1 MSDLDPNAHIAIV
14 GLACDFPQAA
24 TPRQFWA
31 NLVTGR
37 CAVVDLDE
45 AALRGAGV
53 TDVEL
58 AQSNYVR
65 AGIRLDGF
73 DEFDA
78 AFFGLSPREAA
89 VMDPQHRR
97 FLQCAWNA
105 LEDAGYRPDAH
116 DRQTGVFAG
125 SGMHWYLLRNLFG
138 QRELLADMGEFLVR
152 HLSNDKDFLST
163 RVSYQL
169 DLRGPSLNVQTACS
183 TSLVAVHLACQ
194 SLLAGECD
202 MALAGG
208 STVEVPQ
215 GQGYVYR
222 EEEVRSADGRCRA
235 FDADSGGTVFG
246 SGCGLVVLRRLG
258 DALRDGNHIVAV
270 IRATAINND
279 GAGKAGYLAPSVDGQ
294 AEAIATALTLAGV
307 EADSIGYVEA
317 HGTGT
322 RLGDP
327 IEVAALSQA
336 FEGAARQGCALGSLK
351 TNIGHLDTAAG
362 VAGLIKTAL
371 CLEHG
376 ELPPSL
382 FYRRPNPEID
392 FARSPFFVVAER
404 RGWPKPEGPRRA
416 ALNSLGVGGTNAFA
430 VLEQAPEPAAQADAR
445 DAAVPLTLL
454 LSAKTPEAL
463 RQRAAELGQHLRE
476 RSPNLADV
484 AWTLREGRVAMSQ
497 RCALAA
503 RSCEQAA
510 EQLAALAAD
519 ARAAVAPSKNAPALV
534 FAFPGQ
540 GAQRVGMAR
549 AVARVDSAVAAAL
562 HECISAL
569 RGLGREDVV
578 ELLLQVDDS
587 PEATARLRQ
596 TELTQPVLF
605 CVEYALARGLFAR
618 GLKPVAVVG
627 HSLGE
632 YVGATLAGVFELPS
646 AIELICTR
654 GRLCAQ
660 AGAGAMLAVNAGLQ
674 ALRPLLDDSV
684 DIAGL
689 NSPQQTVLAGS
700 VEAIDA
706 VALRLEAA
714 GLGLRRLQTSGA
726 FHSRLLDPQ
735 LDAFRAAVERA
746 RPRAAG
752 AGPRIVSSLS
762 GEWLSAEQAASVEYW
777 VQHLRRPVDFI
788 GALSRIGELGDYL
801 LIEVGPGRTLAR
813 FCEASNAQARCV
825 ATLEAPAGGDET
837 CAWFALPGAL
847 WAHGLDCDFAR
858 WQQPMR
864 GARVALPT
872 YPFARTRHW
881 IAPATPRLEAPARPE
896 PAFGDWLQAQDWR
909 SAPLVAA
916 QSTLSGEALVLLDRH
931 GLGAAVVDAL
941 RARGLSVRTLE
952 RDAALQLDEASMRLD
967 PNEDVHW
974 QALAALSAPALLID
988 LWSLDAVG
996 AEPAEQQRL
1005 CFEYPLRMA
1014 QALSPWCEREGGLLC
1029 LAASVQAQ
1037 PASEPSAVQPLQALR
1052 AGPQRTWPQEAY
1064 GLRAAWV
1071 DLDTQHLRQPGAS
1084 AALLLAELRA
1094 GLPDD
1099 TVALRG
1105 RRRLLPAWTALQLP
1119 RADPRAAF
1127 KPGGHYL
1134 ITGGFGGAG
1143 QALAEHLARV
1153 PQVQLILI
1161 ARSALSS
1168 DPAHP
1173 RQRWLAALR
1182 GLGARVE
1189 VIVADVA
1196 EADLFA
1202 QATAGITALDGIFHA
1217 AGVLDDG
1224 LIARKTIESAQRV
1237 LAPKLA
1243 GAEAA
1248 AILGERCGAGFV
1260 LYFSSLSAQMGVSG
1274 QVDYTAANAA
1284 LDAFAAQADAR
1295 SVHTRHLAMA
1305 FSIWREAGMAA
1316 RLAADQGL
1324 APAPLADAVPTGH
1337 PMLARRRDEAGGRVR
1352 FAGVLD
1358 EHSHWVL
1365 DQHRLASG
1373 EALLPGTGYLDLLA
1387 WALAEYTGAFQ
1398 GFELRE
1404 LRFSAPFKLGRDEQ
1418 RRLELELTPRGELAF
1433 EVSIESQGAAAD
1445 DRIEH
1450 LRVSIDCS
1458 QREVDPPLL
1467 LTRPRETR
1475 EPAYAHAQLRFGPR
1489 WNCLRRFEVGEG
1501 EAELQLTR
1509 EDPAPVEQHPLHP
1522 ALFDMAIGAA
1532 QAALAPTGVDAA
1544 RLLPFRYGCLQVY
1557 APLPESVISRQRARA
1572 VGADLVLD
1580 IDLLDAGGQRVLAL
1594 RDFVLKPA
1602 RALAAGTAPVARAR
1616 PPVATNRILE
1626 VGFREGFS
1634 HADALAAIEAA
1645 LLHAGPAQIALA
1657 RRPVAELIVATRAPD
1672 VAESSDAPQAIVA
1685 TPVQRIAGG
1694 TPFVAPAGELQEQLV
1709 ALWEGLLDLSGIGAA
1724 DDFFALGGHSL
1735 LLTRALSRLKRE
1747 RGLVLPVEAA
1757 FETPTIAAWSALA
1770 PAAAAPA
1777 GPQLKRV
1784 DRSRFRA
1791 DAAGG

>member
-24 TPRQFWA
+24 TPQQFWS
-31 NLVTGR
+31 NMIEGR
-37 CAVVDLDE
+37 CAVADLDD
-45 AALRGAGV
+45 AALRVAGV
-53 TDVEL
+53 GAADL
-58 AQSNYVR
+58 AQPNYVR
-65 AGIRLDGF
+65 AGIRLDGH

-125 SGMHWYLLRNLFG
+125 SGMHWYLLRNLIG
-138 QRELLADMGEFLVR
+138 HRELLSDMGEFLVR

-208 STVEVPQ
+208 STIEVPQ
-215 GQGYVYR
+215 GQGYLHR
-222 EEEVRSADGRCRA
+222 EEEVRSLDGRCRA
-235 FDADSGGTVFG
+235 FDAESSGTVFG

-258 DALRDGNHIVAV
+258 DALRDGDNIVAV

-336 FEGAARQGCALGSLK
+336 FDGATAQGCALGSVK

-371 CLEHG
+371 CLKHG
-376 ELPPSL
+376 ELPASL

-392 FARSPFFVVAER
+392 FARSPFFVVSER
-404 RGWPKPEGPRRA
+404 RAWPKTQGARRA

-430 VLEQAPEPAAQADAR
+430 VLEQSPPVATRTDAEL
-445 DAAVPLTLL
+445 AVPVTLM
-454 LSAKTPEAL
+454 LSARTPEAL
-463 RQRAAELGQHLRE
+463 RQRAAELAVHLRQQAPPL
-476 RSPNLADV
+476 SDV
-484 AWTLREGRVAMSQ
+484 AYTLREGRMPMGQ
-497 RCALAA
+497 RLALSARTALEAA
-503 RSCEQAA
+503 D
-510 EQLAALAAD
+510 QLTALTAD
-519 ARAAVAPSKNAPALV
+519 ARAISTAAKVPLPIV

-549 AVARVDSAVAAAL
+549 AVAALDAGVSAAL
-562 HECISAL
+562 QDCVAVL
-569 RGLGREDVV
+569 RSLGREDVI
-578 ELLLQVDDS
+578 ELLLTADNT
-587 PEATARLRQ
+587 PENSERLRR

-605 CVEYALARGLFAR
+605 CVEYALACGLLAR
-618 GLKPVAVVG
+618 GLAPAALVG

-632 YVGATLAGVFELPS
+632 YVAATLAGVFELPA

-654 GRLCAQ
+654 GRLCAE
-660 AGAGAMLAVNAGLQ
+660 AGGGAMLAVNAGLD

-700 VEAIDA
+700 VDAIDA
-706 VALRLEAA
+706 MAARLEAT
-714 GLGLRRLQTSGA
+714 GHGLRKLQTSGA
-726 FHSRLLDPQ
+726 FHSRLLDPL
-735 LDAFRAAVERA
+735 LDAFRVAVESA
-746 RPRAAG
+746 APRAPSSG
-752 AGPRIVSSLS
+752 LRIVSSLS
-762 GEWLSAEQAASVEYW
+762 GDWLGAEQAASVDYW

-788 GALSRIGELGDYL
+788 AATSRLSELGEHVL
-801 LIEVGPGRTLAR
+801 LELGPGRTLIR
-813 FCEASNAQARCV
+813 FAEAAHSQARGV
-825 ATLEAPAGGDET
+825 ATLEAPGGDEA

-847 WAHGLDCDFAR
+847 WAQGHALDTQR
-858 WQQPMR
+858 WPQPSGR
-864 GARVALPT
+864 RLPLPT
-872 YPFARTRHW
+872 YPFARVRHW
-881 IAPATPRLEAPARPE
+881 IEPAQAQPE
-896 PAFGDWLQAQDWR
+896 PRRTAETGFGDWLQAQDWQ
-909 SAPLVAA
+909 SAPLSPVA
-916 QSTLSGEALVLLDRH
+916 TEPSGSALILLDTH
-931 GLGAAVVDAL
+931 GVGLALAESL
-941 RARGLSVRTLE
+941 RATGLSVRSLQRGAE
-952 RDAALQLDEASMRLD
+952 LQLEGESLQID
-967 PNEDVHW
+967 PEQDAHW
-974 QALAALSAPALLID
+974 QALAALPAPDHLID
-988 LWSLDAVG
+988 LWSLDALD
-996 AEPAEQQRL
+996 ASETEQQRL
-1005 CFEYPLRMA
+1005 CFEWPLRMA
-1014 QALSPWCEREGGLLC
+1014 QGLGPWCEREGGLRL
-1029 LAASVQAQ
+1029 LGASVLAQA
-1037 PASEPSAVQPLQALR
+1037 AGDPSAVQPLQALR
-1052 AGPQRTWPQEAY
+1052 AGVLRTWPQETS
-1064 GLRAAWV
+1064 GLRAAWI
-1071 DLDTQHLRQPGAS
+1071 DLDAGHLRQPQSGAR
-1084 AALLLAELRA
+1084 LLLAELAA
-1094 GLPDD
+1094 GLKDD

-1105 RRRLLPAWTALQLP
+1105 RRRLRPVWTPLQLP
-1119 RADPRAAF
+1119 CGAPRAAF
-1127 KPGGHYL
+1127 KAGGRYL
-1134 ITGGFGGAG
+1134 VTGAFGGAG
-1143 QALAEHLARV
+1143 QALVEHLARL
-1153 PQVQLILI
+1153 PGVQLWLV
-1161 ARSALSS
+1161 ARTPLPTEAT
-1168 DPAHP
+1168 HP

-1182 GLGARVE
+1182 GFGARIE
-1189 VIVADVA
+1189 VCVADVCDSA
-1196 EADLFA
+1196 AFA
-1202 QATAGITALDGIFHA
+1202 TTTAHIEALDGVFHA

-1224 LIARKTIESAQRV
+1224 LIARKSIEAARRV
-1237 LAPKLA
+1237 LAPKLG
-1243 GAEAA
+1243 GARAVAA
-1248 AILGERCGAGFV
+1248 LAERSGAGFAM
-1260 LYFSSLSAQMGVSG
+1260 YFSSLSAQMGASG

-1284 LDAFAAQADAR
+1284 LDAFAAQADAL
-1295 SVHTRHLAMA
+1295 SAHTRHVALA

-1316 RLAADQGL
+1316 RLAAELGL
-1324 APAPLADAVPTGH
+1324 APAPLADAVPTAH
-1337 PMLARRRDEAGGRVR
+1337 PLLTRRLDEAGGRVR

-1358 EHSHWVL
+1358 AHSHWVL

-1398 GFELRE
+1398 TFELRE
-1404 LRFSAPFKLGRDEQ
+1404 LRFAAAFKLSPDEQ
-1418 RRLELELTPRGELAF
+1418 RRLELSLQPLAESVF
-1433 EVSIESQGAAAD
+1433 EVCIESQGAAAD

-1450 LRVSIDCS
+1450 LRVRVDCAVS
-1458 QREVDPPLL
+1458 SEAPVLL
-1467 LTRPRETR
+1467 LARPRSAR
-1475 EPAYAHAQLRFGPR
+1475 EPRYAHPQLRFGPR
-1489 WNCLRRFEVGEG
+1489 WDCLRRFEVGEG
-1501 EAELQLTR
+1501 EAELELRRTDDASG
-1509 EDPAPVEQHPLHP
+1509 ELHPLHP

-1532 QAALAPTGVDAA
+1532 QAALAPEGVDAA
-1544 RLLPFRYGCLQVY
+1544 RLLPFRYGSLQVF
-1557 APLPESVISRQRARA
+1557 APLPERVVSRQRARA
-1572 VGADLVLD
+1572 EGADLVLD
-1580 IDLLDAGGQRVLAL
+1580 IDLLDGDGRRALAL

-1602 RALAAGTAPVARAR
+1602 RALAVSAAPAVSKRPKAG
-1616 PPVATNRILE
+1616 NRLLE

-1634 HADALAAIEAA
+1634 HADALAAIEAV
-1645 LLHAGPAQIALA
+1645 LRQPGPAQIALA
-1657 RRPVAELIVATRAPD
+1657 RRPVAELVAATRAPAVEE
-1672 VAESSDAPQAIVA
+1672 VASPDAALA
-1685 TPVQRIAGG
+1685 STPVQRLPGG
-1694 TPFVAPAGELQEQLV
+1694 TPFVAPEGELQQQLA
-1709 ALWEGLLDLSGIGAA
+1709 ALWESLLDLSGIGTA

-1777 GPQLKRV
+1777 GPALKRV

-1791 DAAGG
+1791 